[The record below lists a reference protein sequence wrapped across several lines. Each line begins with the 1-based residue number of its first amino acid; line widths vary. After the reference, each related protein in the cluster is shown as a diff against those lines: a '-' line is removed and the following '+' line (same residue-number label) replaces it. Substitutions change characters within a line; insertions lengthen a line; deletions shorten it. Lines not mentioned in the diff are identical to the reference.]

1 MLLSFFFKKAA
12 DLNQE
17 PVKQKSIES
26 KNRDFFFSERKELF
40 AICLQVSFSD
50 EQESPGVK
58 KKKKKR
64 LWHVLIVET
73 GE

>member
-1 MLLSFFFKKAA
+1 M
-12 DLNQE
+12 
-17 PVKQKSIES
+17 KQKSIES